1 LIARK
6 ERRQWPFLLGNRLEA
21 EESGFIIHP
30 DRVLRDP
37 YRFSVIG
44 VMTDEFTWRFE
55 VTLGAGVLIEA
66 FVVVGTAV
74 VFLGG
79 VFIALTSNTGNRLDW
94 SPLLLGTPFVIVV
107 SIGLLSRAW
116 IRMRASDL
124 IADLRKQL

>member
-1 LIARK
+1 M
-6 ERRQWPFLLGNRLEA
+6 
-21 EESGFIIHP
+21 
-30 DRVLRDP
+30 RDP